1 MKRNEELNKEWA
13 ELVKRLN
20 TRFDQDFE
28 LEGILFMIGLQELNK
43 GYIRL
48 NKDQK
53 LEVMHI
59 AVCTLL
65 APYGY
70 YTFIGRDPD
79 GWPHFEPTEKLPH
92 LKPMQQ
98 HSLMKEAVIEY
109 LREF

>member
-1 MKRNEELNKEWA
+1 MKRNEELNKQWGD
-13 ELVKRLN
+13 LLKRLN
-20 TRFDQDFE
+20 IRFDQDFE

-43 GYIRL
+43 GYIKL

-53 LEVMHI
+53 MEVMHV

-79 GWPHFEPTEKLPH
+79 GWPHFEATEKLPH

-98 HSLMKEAVIEY
+98 HLLMKEAVIEY
-109 LREF
+109 LKDF

>member
-98 HSLMKEAVIEY
+98 HSLMKEAVIDY

>member
-1 MKRNEELNKEWA
+1 MKRNEELNKQWA
-13 ELVKRLN
+13 DLVKRLN
-20 TRFDQDFE
+20 VRFDQDFE
-28 LEGILFMIGLQELNK
+28 LEGILFMIGLQELNM
-43 GYIRL
+43 GYVKL

-53 LEVMHI
+53 MEVMHI

-79 GWPHFEPTEKLPH
+79 GWPHFEATEKLPH
-92 LKPMQQ
+92 LKAMQQ

-109 LREF
+109 LKEF